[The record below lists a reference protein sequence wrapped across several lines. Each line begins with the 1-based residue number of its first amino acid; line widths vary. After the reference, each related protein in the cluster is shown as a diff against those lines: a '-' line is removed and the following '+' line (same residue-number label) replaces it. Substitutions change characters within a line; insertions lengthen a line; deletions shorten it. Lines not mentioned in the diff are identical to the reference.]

1 MAEWPLILGMMGVTL
16 LTRYPLLALTG
27 RIALPQ
33 RVFAALRF
41 VPVAVLTAICT
52 PAMFTPSGEFTFAL
66 ENAYLWAG
74 LLAVAVAWLSRNLLL
89 TIVAGMAFFFVW
101 RWVAGGL

>member
-52 PAMFTPSGEFTFAL
+52 PAMFAPSGEITFAID
-66 ENAYLWAG
+66 NSYLWAG
-74 LLAVAVAWLSRNLLL
+74 LLAIAVAWLSRNLLL
-89 TIVAGMAFFFVW
+89 TIVAGMGVFLVW
-101 RWVAGGL
+101 RWVAAAL